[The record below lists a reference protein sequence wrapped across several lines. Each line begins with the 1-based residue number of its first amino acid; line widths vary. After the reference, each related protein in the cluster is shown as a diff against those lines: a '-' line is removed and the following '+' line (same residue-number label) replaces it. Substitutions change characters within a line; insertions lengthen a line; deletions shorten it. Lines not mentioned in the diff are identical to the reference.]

1 MLRSIDVLNSQRSEF
16 DWSNIKID
24 CDYHIVLH
32 CVYDPV
38 NQFDDELKFLFDKQF
53 ASNTL
58 IILWH
63 AVEEGPWYDTIWIEK
78 LNKIVADAP
87 YKLIYLTGCSHR
99 LDLLEKLDIKF
110 DVRFFPIFDIR
121 SKDIWKT
128 SLTFDPNKT
137 KKFVFLNSK
146 DVQHRRYILGRVLQ
160 NHFLNDGFISYQCTE
175 GFIQTS
181 LSIGIQHFHDYIS
194 TMKYCESYIPIIID
208 NSNISTKLPRHIF
221 EQSYINIIGETR
233 FPNVMKYKTTFVT
246 EKTFNAIANN
256 QMFIIVG
263 HAGSLDLLKSLGYK
277 TFSSVIDEK
286 YDTIYKNSKRLQ
298 VVSNTIIEYL
308 KKPIAEIR
316 EDYLKVKDI
325 IEHNRNLLYSQKLET
340 RLKSFLDTLNS
351 K

>member
-24 CDYHIVLH
+24 CNYHIVLH

-38 NQFDDELKFLFDKQF
+38 NQFEEEFHFLSD
-53 ASNTL
+53 SHYGSDT
-58 IILWH
+58 IILLWH
-63 AVEEGPWYDTIWIEK
+63 AVEEGPWYDTTWIEK
-78 LNKIVADAP
+78 LNKIVAEAP

-99 LDLLEKLDIKF
+99 LNLLEKLDIKF

-146 DVQHRRYILGRVLQ
+146 DVQHRRYVLGRILQ
-160 NHFLNDGFISYQCTE
+160 NNLFNDGFISYQCTE
-175 GFIQTS
+175 GFIQTNN
-181 LSIGIQHFHDYIS
+181 SIGIRHFSDYIS
-194 TMKYCESYIPIIID
+194 TMDYCKPHIPIMID
-208 NSNISTKLPRHIF
+208 NSNISTKLSRHIF
-221 EQSYINIIGETR
+221 EQSFINIIGETR
-233 FPNVMKYKTTFVT
+233 FPNVMKYKTNFVT

-256 QMFIIVG
+256 QIFIIVG
-263 HAGSLDLLKSLGYK
+263 HAGSLELLKFLGFK
-277 TFSSVIDEK
+277 TFDRIIDET
-286 YDTIYKNSKRLQ
+286 YDTIYTNSDRLQ
-298 VVSNTIIEYL
+298 FVSDIIVNYL
-308 KKPIAEIR
+308 QKPLSEIR

-325 IEHNRNLLYSQKLET
+325 IQHNRDLLYSQNLES
-340 RLKSFLDTLNS
+340 RLQSFLLRLDS